1 MKTAVGAAAFAI
13 LASAEVAQAATI
25 VVYTD
30 PMSLDR
36 RTVVYDTPGRDRVLL
51 CMTPP
56 AQSGCTEMPVKR
68 KR

>member
-1 MKTAVGAAAFAI
+1 MKTAAGVAALAF
-13 LASAEVAQAATI
+13 LASAEVAEAATI

-36 RTVVYDTPGRDRVLL
+36 RTVIYDTPGRDRVLL
-51 CMTPP
+51 CMAPP